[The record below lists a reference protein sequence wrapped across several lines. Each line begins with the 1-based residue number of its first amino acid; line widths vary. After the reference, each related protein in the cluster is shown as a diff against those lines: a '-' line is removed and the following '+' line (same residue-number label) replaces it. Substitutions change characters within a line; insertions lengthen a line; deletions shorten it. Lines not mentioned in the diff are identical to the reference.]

1 MLLKRSVRLDIERLW
16 DYELI
21 ERNTLHCTKKA
32 QNKTRIGQ
40 WRLLFVSLYNKIK
53 YLTLFPLS
61 RSLLFLYQKSI
72 DIRWL

>member
-1 MLLKRSVRLDIERLW
+1 MLLKRSVRLDIERVW
-16 DYELI
+16 DYKLI

-40 WRLLFVSLYNKIK
+40 WLTVCVSVYNEIK
-53 YLTLFPLS
+53 YLPLFPLS
-61 RSLLFLYQKSI
+61 RSLLCLYQKSI